1 MKIKCPKCSQHYEIS
16 DAFFGKPIECQICNT
31 TFKADILVES
41 LNLNI
46 KKNIKSSNHNPNDLT
61 GTVKISKDNIW
72 KNWK

>member
-16 DAFFGKPIECQICNT
+16 ADFIGKPIECQICST
-31 TFKADILVES
+31 TFTADIIVEQF
-41 LNLNI
+41 NI
-46 KKNIKSSNHNPNDLT
+46 KKNIKRNNLNPNDLT